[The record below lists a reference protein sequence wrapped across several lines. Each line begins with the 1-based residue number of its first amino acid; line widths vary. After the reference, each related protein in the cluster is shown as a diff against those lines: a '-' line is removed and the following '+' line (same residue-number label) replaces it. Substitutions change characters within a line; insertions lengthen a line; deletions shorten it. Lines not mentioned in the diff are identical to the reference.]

1 MAAKV
6 NNDEVITEAKVNNDT
21 EKRVKIKLFKG
32 EGKYKEDVF
41 VSVNG
46 RNFQI
51 QRGVEVEVPEYVKEV
66 LDNAQIQQEYAD
78 NYADEGWKKSLIKQD

>member
-1 MAAKV
+1 MA
-6 NNDEVITEAKVNNDT
+6 AKVNNDT

-32 EGKYKEDVF
+32 QEEKYKEDVF

-51 QRGVEVEVPEYVKEV
+51 RRGVEVEVPEYVKEV
-66 LDNAQIQQEYAD
+66 LDNAAIQQEYAD